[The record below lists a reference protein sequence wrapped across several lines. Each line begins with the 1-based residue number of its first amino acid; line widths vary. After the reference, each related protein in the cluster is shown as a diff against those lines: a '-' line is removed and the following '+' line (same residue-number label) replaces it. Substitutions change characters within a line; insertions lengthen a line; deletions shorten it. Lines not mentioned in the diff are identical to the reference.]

1 MISHQN
7 ASKFPLNSIKQR
19 HKLLI
24 HVTKREK
31 KQQHRICSCGP
42 AVNIMHTVDVLLNAG
57 CEYSVCDASA
67 GCKWKAILLP
77 VSHHYS
83 FWQLFKK
90 CAILLCI
97 CVSVVCRACS
107 PCSCVRV
114 SVCYY
119 ECVCVPFGG
128 VGPRACLLAG
138 MNFTPSWRCSN
149 IIMCDRHMRH
159 EMSIKTTNFIATA

>member
-107 PCSCVRV
+107 PCERV
-114 SVCYY
+114 LLWM
-119 ECVCVPFGG
+119 CVCTLWWGWS
-128 VGPRACLLAG
+128 ACVFARWNELYTLVTVFKYHHVWPAHAAW
-138 MNFTPSWRCSN
+138 NE
-149 IIMCDRHMRH
+149 H
-159 EMSIKTTNFIATA
+159 